1 MVSKKKQCRNLICF
15 PYSQVGNGISNW
27 RIIKWGHRKRCL
39 VQVDFH
45 FSRYFRRSKS
55 HSSERVVASLH
66 RPPDVK
72 GPSSVGGRSFFG
84 GGLRGEGEKD
94 PSNNS
99 SRCNATHDLHEKL
112 VWDGADWEKERET
125 VVLFLLYFPF
135 FVLKDKTQRD
145 SVTLL

>member
-1 MVSKKKQCRNLICF
+1 
-15 PYSQVGNGISNW
+15 
-27 RIIKWGHRKRCL
+27 
-39 VQVDFH
+39 
-45 FSRYFRRSKS
+45 
-55 HSSERVVASLH
+55 
-66 RPPDVK
+66 
-72 GPSSVGGRSFFG
+72 
-84 GGLRGEGEKD
+84 LRGEGEKD